1 MEHRENRMRYRIFM
15 AGILALGI
23 FTSGQLCAAE
33 LKIGFVD
40 VKSAI
45 ENTKQ
50 YRVGQQQLETIKKT
64 KMKELKVLKDRIT
77 RMNKDLNSQSMAM
90 SPARLSMKQQT
101 LNDMKKDFK
110 RKLQDAQEAMSF
122 ERNRILSGINT
133 KFGREIRAFGKK
145 NGYDL
150 ILTRPSVLYVSPAHD
165 VTTQVTRLLDSSK

>member
-1 MEHRENRMRYRIFM
+1 MRYRILM

-23 FTSGQLCAAE
+23 FTSGPLNAAE

-50 YRVGQQQLETIKKT
+50 YRVGQQQLESIKKA
-64 KMKELKVLKDRIT
+64 KMKELTVLKARIT
-77 RMNKDLNSQSMAM
+77 RMDKDLTNQSMAM
-90 SPARLSMKQQT
+90 SPDRLSRKQQGI
-101 LNDMKKDFK
+101 NDMKKAFK

-133 KFGREIRAFGKK
+133 KFGREIREFGKK
-145 NGYDL
+145 NGYDF
-150 ILTRPSVLYVSPAHD
+150 ILTRPSVLYVSPAYD
-165 VTTQVTRLLDSSK
+165 VTKQVTKLLDSSK